1 MTGRAGLETAP
12 AKKNRI
18 TSIDMLRGLV
28 LVIMALDHTR
38 DMVMRPLSTDYGAA
52 VDFASSGVAL
62 FFTRLATHL
71 CAPTFV
77 LLAGVSAYLYGATR
91 KRATVETTRFLF
103 SRGIWLVF
111 IELTV
116 IQFAWALNLRTTHIL
131 QVIWAIGWSMIVLS
145 ALVWLPRIAI
155 GAFGV
160 LMIVTHN
167 GLDSMQPL
175 LSEASPLWV
184 FFHIPGRL
192 TVGIWDFLVI
202 YPLIPWIGVMAL
214 GYAMGPYFV
223 GENPER
229 PHRLFQIGVFLTL
242 IFVVLRLTNLYGDPV
257 KWVVHQNMVDTLISF
272 LSVTKYPVSLQFL
285 LMTLGPALML
295 LGYFER
301 VSGGLAQKLVTIGHV
316 SFFFYVVHLYLI
328 HSIAV
333 LIGLWQGLGV
343 SDMAVFFLYYPAKFG
358 LSLAGV
364 YVVWCMV
371 ILAIYPACVWFA
383 GVKARRRDWWLSYL

>member
-1 MTGRAGLETAP
+1 
-12 AKKNRI
+12 
-18 TSIDMLRGLV
+18 MLRGLV

-52 VDFASSGVAL
+52 VDFASSGAAL
-62 FFTRLATHL
+62 FFTRLVTHL

-91 KRATVETTRFLF
+91 KRPTIEITRFLL

-116 IQFAWALNLRTTHIL
+116 IQFAWAFNLRTMHIL

-145 ALVWLPRIAI
+145 VLVWLPRIAI

-167 GLDSMQPL
+167 GLDSVQPL

-184 FFHIPGRL
+184 IFHVPGRL
-192 TVGIWDFLVI
+192 TIGTWDFMVI

-229 PHRLFQIGVFLTL
+229 PHRLLQIGVFLTL
-242 IFVVLRLTNLYGDPV
+242 AFVVLRLTNLYGDPV
-257 KWVVHQNMVDTLISF
+257 KWVVHQNMVDTLFSF

-343 SDMAVFFLYYPAKFG
+343 RDMAVFFLDYPAQFG

-364 YVVWCMV
+364 YVVWGMV

>member
-1 MTGRAGLETAP
+1 MGTAP

-18 TSIDMLRGLV
+18 TSIDILRGLV

-52 VDFASSGVAL
+52 VDFASSGAAL

-91 KRATVETTRFLF
+91 KRATVEITRFLF

-116 IQFAWALNLRTTHIL
+116 IQFAWAFNLRTMHIL
-131 QVIWAIGWSMIVLS
+131 QVIWAIGWSMILLS

-167 GLDSMQPL
+167 GLDRMQPL

-184 FFHIPGRL
+184 FFHIPGSL
-192 TVGIWDFLVI
+192 TIGTWDFLVI

-229 PHRLFQIGVFLTL
+229 PHRLLQIGAFLTL
-242 IFVVLRLTNLYGDPV
+242 AFVVLRLTNLYGDPV
-257 KWVVHQNMVDTLISF
+257 KWVFHQDMVDTFISF

-301 VSGGLAQKLVTIGHV
+301 VSGGLAQKLVTVGHV

-333 LIGLWQGLGV
+333 LIGLWQGLGIR
-343 SDMAVFFLYYPAKFG
+343 DMAVFFLYYPAKFG

-364 YVVWCMV
+364 YVVWGMV

>member
-1 MTGRAGLETAP
+1 
-12 AKKNRI
+12 
-18 TSIDMLRGLV
+18 MLRGLV

-52 VDFASSGVAL
+52 VDFASSGAAL
-62 FFTRLATHL
+62 FFTRLVTHL

-91 KRATVETTRFLF
+91 KRPTVEITRFLL

-111 IELTV
+111 IEMTV
-116 IQFAWALNLRTTHIL
+116 IQFAWAFNLRTMHIL

-145 ALVWLPRIAI
+145 VLVWLPRIAI

-167 GLDSMQPL
+167 GLDSVQPL

-184 FFHIPGRL
+184 IFHVPGRL
-192 TVGIWDFLVI
+192 TIGTWDFMVI

-229 PHRLFQIGVFLTL
+229 PHRLLQIGVFLTL
-242 IFVVLRLTNLYGDPV
+242 AFVVLRLTNLYGDPV
-257 KWVVHQNMVDTLISF
+257 KWVVHQNMVDTLFSF

-343 SDMAVFFLYYPAKFG
+343 RDMAVFFLDYPAQFG

-364 YVVWCMV
+364 YVVWGMV

>member
-1 MTGRAGLETAP
+1 LETAP

-52 VDFASSGVAL
+52 VDFASSGAAL
-62 FFTRLATHL
+62 FFTRLVTHL

-91 KRATVETTRFLF
+91 KRPTVEITRFLL

-116 IQFAWALNLRTTHIL
+116 IQFAWAFNLRTMHIL

-167 GLDSMQPL
+167 GLDSVQPL

-192 TVGIWDFLVI
+192 TIGTWDFLVI

-229 PHRLFQIGVFLTL
+229 PHRLLQIGVFLTL
-242 IFVVLRLTNLYGDPV
+242 AFVVLRLTNLYGDPV

-316 SFFFYVVHLYLI
+316 SFFFYVVHFYLI
-328 HSIAV
+328 HSSAV

-343 SDMAVFFLYYPAKFG
+343 RDMAVFFLDYPAKFG

-364 YVVWCMV
+364 YVVWGMV
-371 ILAIYPACVWFA
+371 ILDIYPACVWFA

>member
-1 MTGRAGLETAP
+1 MAVSAP
-12 AKKNRI
+12 AHRNRL

-52 VDFASSGVAL
+52 VDFASSGAAL
-62 FFTRLATHL
+62 FFTRLVTHL

-91 KRATVETTRFLF
+91 KRPTVEITRFLL

-116 IQFAWALNLRTTHIL
+116 IQFAWAFNLGTMHIL

-145 ALVWLPRIAI
+145 ALVWLPRMAI
-155 GAFGV
+155 GAFGA

-184 FFHIPGRL
+184 IFHIPGRF
-192 TVGIWDFLVI
+192 TIGTWDFLVI

-223 GENPER
+223 GENPQR
-229 PHRLFQIGVFLTL
+229 CGRLLQAGVLLTL
-242 IFVVLRLTNLYGDPV
+242 AFVVLRLTNLYGDPV
-257 KWVVHQNMVDTLISF
+257 KWVVHPNGVDTLISF

-285 LMTLGPALML
+285 LMTLGPALMM

-316 SFFFYVVHLYLI
+316 SFFFYVVHFYVI

-343 SDMAVFFLYYPAKFG
+343 RDMAVFFLYYPAQFG
-358 LSLAGV
+358 LPLAGV
-364 YVVWCMV
+364 YIVWGVV
-371 ILAIYPACVWFA
+371 ILVMYPPCVWFA

>member
-1 MTGRAGLETAP
+1 
-12 AKKNRI
+12 
-18 TSIDMLRGLV
+18 
-28 LVIMALDHTR
+28 
-38 DMVMRPLSTDYGAA
+38 MRPLSTDYGAA
-52 VDFASSGVAL
+52 VDFANSGAAL
-62 FFTRLATHL
+62 FVTRLVTHL

-91 KRATVETTRFLF
+91 KRPTVEITRFLF

-111 IELTV
+111 IEMTV
-116 IQFAWALNLRTTHIL
+116 IQFAWAFNLRSMHIL

-184 FFHIPGRL
+184 FFHIPGCL
-192 TVGIWDFLVI
+192 SIGTWDLLVI

-229 PHRLFQIGVFLTL
+229 PHRILQIGVFLTL
-242 IFVVLRLTNLYGDPV
+242 TFVVLRLTNLYGDPV

-328 HSIAV
+328 HSSAV

-343 SDMAVFFLYYPAKFG
+343 HDMAVFFLYYPANFG

-364 YVVWCMV
+364 YVVWGMV

>member
-1 MTGRAGLETAP
+1 LETAP
-12 AKKNRI
+12 AKKRRLA
-18 TSIDMLRGLV
+18 SIDMLRGLV

-52 VDFASSGVAL
+52 VDFASSGAAL
-62 FFTRLATHL
+62 FFTRLVTHL

-91 KRATVETTRFLF
+91 KSTVEITRFLL
-103 SRGIWLVF
+103 SRGIWLIF

-116 IQFAWALNLRTTHIL
+116 IQFAWAFNLGTMHIL

-145 ALVWLPRIAI
+145 VLVWLPRIAV

-167 GLDSMQPL
+167 GLDSVQPL

-192 TVGIWDFLVI
+192 SIGTWDILVI

-223 GENPER
+223 GENPKR
-229 PHRLFQIGVFLTL
+229 PHRLLQIGVFLTL
-242 IFVVLRLTNLYGDPV
+242 TFVVLRLTNLYGDPI
-257 KWVVHQNMVDTLISF
+257 KWVVHQNIVDTIISF

-316 SFFFYVVHLYLI
+316 SFFFYVVHFYLI
-328 HSIAV
+328 HSSAV
-333 LIGLWQGLGV
+333 LIGLWQGMGV
-343 SDMAVFFLYYPAKFG
+343 RDMAVFFLDYPAKFG

-364 YVVWCMV
+364 YVVWGMV
-371 ILAIYPACVWFA
+371 ILAMYPACVWFA

>member
-1 MTGRAGLETAP
+1 
-12 AKKNRI
+12 
-18 TSIDMLRGLV
+18 
-28 LVIMALDHTR
+28 
-38 DMVMRPLSTDYGAA
+38 MRPLSTDYGAA
-52 VDFASSGVAL
+52 VDFASSGAAL
-62 FFTRLATHL
+62 FFTRLVTHL
-71 CAPTFV
+71 CTPTFV

-91 KRATVETTRFLF
+91 KRPTVEITRFLL

-116 IQFAWALNLRTTHIL
+116 IQFAWAFNLRTMHIL

-192 TVGIWDFLVI
+192 TIGTWDFLVI

-214 GYAMGPYFV
+214 GYAIGPYFV

-229 PHRLFQIGVFLTL
+229 PHRLLQIGVLLTL
-242 IFVVLRLTNLYGDPV
+242 TFVVLRLTNLYGDPV
-257 KWVVHQNMVDTLISF
+257 KWNVSQNMVETLISF
-272 LSVTKYPVSLQFL
+272 LNVTKYPVSLQFL

-301 VSGGLAQKLVTIGHV
+301 ITGRIAQKLVTIGQV
-316 SFFFYVVHLYLI
+316 SFFFYVVHFYLI

-333 LIGLWQGLGV
+333 SIGLWQGFSV
-343 SDMAVFFLYYPAKFG
+343 REMAVFFVYFPANFG
-358 LSLAGV
+358 LSLVGV
-364 YVVWCMV
+364 YVVWV
-371 ILAIYPACVWFA
+371 IVVLAMYPACAWFA
-383 GVKARRRDWWLSYL
+383 DIKARRRDWWLSYL

>member
-1 MTGRAGLETAP
+1 
-12 AKKNRI
+12 
-18 TSIDMLRGLV
+18 MLRGLV

-52 VDFASSGVAL
+52 VDFASSGAAL
-62 FFTRLATHL
+62 FFTRLVTHL

-77 LLAGVSAYLYGATR
+77 LLAGVSAYLYGAAR
-91 KRATVETTRFLF
+91 KRPTVEIARFLL

-116 IQFAWALNLRTTHIL
+116 IQFAWAFNLRTMHIL

-192 TVGIWDFLVI
+192 TIGTWDFLVI

-214 GYAMGPYFV
+214 GYAIGPYFV

-229 PHRLFQIGVFLTL
+229 PHRLLQIGVLLTL
-242 IFVVLRLTNLYGDPV
+242 TFVVLRLTNLYGDPV
-257 KWVVHQNMVDTLISF
+257 KWNVSQNMVETLISF
-272 LSVTKYPVSLQFL
+272 LNVTKYPVSLQFL

-316 SFFFYVVHLYLI
+316 SFFFYVVHFYLI
-328 HSIAV
+328 HSSAV

-343 SDMAVFFLYYPAKFG
+343 RDMAVFFLDYPAKFG

-364 YVVWCMV
+364 YVVWGMV

>member
-1 MTGRAGLETAP
+1 MAESAP
-12 AKKNRI
+12 VRRNRL

-52 VDFASSGVAL
+52 VDFATSGAAL
-62 FFTRLATHL
+62 FFTRLVTHL

-77 LLAGVSAYLYGATR
+77 LLAGVSAYLYGATG
-91 KRATVETTRFLF
+91 KRPTVEITRFLL

-116 IQFAWALNLRTTHIL
+116 IQFAWAFNLTTMHIL

-145 ALVWLPRIAI
+145 ALAWLPRMAI
-155 GAFGV
+155 GAFGA

-167 GLDSMQPL
+167 GLDSIQPL

-184 FFHIPGRL
+184 IFHIPGRL
-192 TVGIWDFLVI
+192 TIGTWDFLVI

-223 GENPER
+223 GENPQR
-229 PHRLFQIGVFLTL
+229 RRRLLQAGALLTL
-242 IFVVLRLTNLYGDPV
+242 SFMVLRLTNLYGDPV
-257 KWVVHQNMVDTLISF
+257 KWVVHQNGVDTLISF

-285 LMTLGPALML
+285 LLTLGPALML

-301 VSGGLAQKLVTIGHV
+301 VSGGVAQKLVTIGHV
-316 SFFFYVVHLYLI
+316 SFFFYVVHFYVI

-343 SDMAVFFLYYPAKFG
+343 RDMAVFFLYYPAQFG

-364 YVVWCMV
+364 YVVWGAV
-371 ILAIYPACVWFA
+371 ILAMYPACVWFA

>member
-1 MTGRAGLETAP
+1 METAT
-12 AKKNRI
+12 AEKSRL

-38 DMVMRPLSTDYGAA
+38 DMVMRPLSADYGAA
-52 VDFASSGVAL
+52 VDFASSGAAL
-62 FFTRLATHL
+62 FFTRLVTHL

-77 LLAGVSAYLYGATR
+77 LLAGVSAYLYGASR
-91 KRATVETTRFLF
+91 KRPTVEITRFLL

-116 IQFAWALNLRTTHIL
+116 IQFAWAFNLRTMHIL

-155 GAFGV
+155 GAFGA
-160 LMIVTHN
+160 LMLVTHN
-167 GLDSMQPL
+167 GLDSIQPL

-184 FFHIPGRL
+184 LFHIPGRL
-192 TVGIWDFLVI
+192 TIGTWDFLVI

-229 PHRLFQIGVFLTL
+229 PHRLLQLGVFLTL

-257 KWVVHQNMVDTLISF
+257 KWVLHQNLVDTLISF

-301 VSGGLAQKLVTIGHV
+301 VGGGLAQKLVTIGHV
-316 SFFFYVVHLYLI
+316 SFFFYVVHIYLI
-328 HSIAV
+328 HSGAV

-343 SDMAVFFLYYPAKFG
+343 RDMAVFFLDYPAQFG

-364 YVVWCMV
+364 YVVWGMV
-371 ILAIYPACVWFA
+371 ILAIYSACVWFA

>member
-1 MTGRAGLETAP
+1 LETAT
-12 AKKNRI
+12 AEKSRL

-38 DMVMRPLSTDYGAA
+38 DMVMRPLSADYGAA
-52 VDFASSGVAL
+52 VDFASSGAAL
-62 FFTRLATHL
+62 FFTRLVTHL

-77 LLAGVSAYLYGATR
+77 LLAGVSAYLYGASR
-91 KRATVETTRFLF
+91 KRPTVEITRFLL

-116 IQFAWALNLRTTHIL
+116 IQFAWAFNLRTMHIL

-155 GAFGV
+155 GAFGA
-160 LMIVTHN
+160 LMLVTHN
-167 GLDSMQPL
+167 GLDSIQPL

-184 FFHIPGRL
+184 LFHIPGRL
-192 TVGIWDFLVI
+192 TIGTWDFLVI

-229 PHRLFQIGVFLTL
+229 PHRLLQLGVFLTL

-257 KWVVHQNMVDTLISF
+257 KWVLHQNLVDTLISF

-301 VSGGLAQKLVTIGHV
+301 VGGGLAQKLVTIGHV
-316 SFFFYVVHLYLI
+316 SFFFYVVHIYLI
-328 HSIAV
+328 HSGAV

-343 SDMAVFFLYYPAKFG
+343 RDMAVFFLDYPAQFG

-364 YVVWCMV
+364 YVVWGMV
-371 ILAIYPACVWFA
+371 ILAIYSACVWFA

>member
-1 MTGRAGLETAP
+1 
-12 AKKNRI
+12 
-18 TSIDMLRGLV
+18 MLRGLV

-52 VDFASSGVAL
+52 VDFASSGAAL
-62 FFTRLATHL
+62 FFTRLVTHL

-91 KRATVETTRFLF
+91 KRPTVEITRFLL

-116 IQFAWALNLRTTHIL
+116 IQFAWAFNLRTMHIL

-145 ALVWLPRIAI
+145 VLVWLPRIAI

-167 GLDSMQPL
+167 GLDSVQPL
-175 LSEASPLWV
+175 LCEASPLWV
-184 FFHIPGRL
+184 IFHVPGRL
-192 TVGIWDFLVI
+192 TIGTWDFMVI

-229 PHRLFQIGVFLTL
+229 PHRLLQIGVFLTL
-242 IFVVLRLTNLYGDPV
+242 AFVVLRLTNLYGDPV
-257 KWVVHQNMVDTLISF
+257 KWVVHQNMVDTLFSF

-343 SDMAVFFLYYPAKFG
+343 RDMAVFFLDYPAQFG

-364 YVVWCMV
+364 YVVWGMV

>member
-1 MTGRAGLETAP
+1 MAESTP
-12 AKKNRI
+12 ARRNRL

-52 VDFASSGVAL
+52 VDFASSGAAL
-62 FFTRLATHL
+62 FFTRLVTHL

-77 LLAGVSAYLYGATR
+77 LLAGMSAYLYGATR
-91 KRATVETTRFLF
+91 KRPTVEITRFLL

-116 IQFAWALNLRTTHIL
+116 IQFAWAFNLGTMHIL

-145 ALVWLPRIAI
+145 ALVWLPRMAI
-155 GAFGV
+155 GAFGA

-184 FFHIPGRL
+184 IFHIPGRL
-192 TVGIWDFLVI
+192 TIGTWDFLVI

-223 GENPER
+223 GENPQR
-229 PHRLFQIGVFLTL
+229 CRRLLQAGALLTL
-242 IFVVLRLTNLYGDPV
+242 AFMVLRLTNLYGDPV
-257 KWVVHQNMVDTLISF
+257 KWVVHPNGVDTLISF

-301 VSGGLAQKLVTIGHV
+301 VSGGVAQKLVTIGHV
-316 SFFFYVVHLYLI
+316 SFFFYVVHFYVI

-343 SDMAVFFLYYPAKFG
+343 RDMAVFFLYYPAQFG

-364 YVVWCMV
+364 YVVWGAV
-371 ILAIYPACVWFA
+371 ILVMYPACVWFA

>member
-1 MTGRAGLETAP
+1 MAQSAP
-12 AKKNRI
+12 ARRNRL

-52 VDFASSGVAL
+52 VDFASSGAAL
-62 FFTRLATHL
+62 FFTRLVTHL

-91 KRATVETTRFLF
+91 KRPTAEIARFLL

-116 IQFAWALNLRTTHIL
+116 IQFAWAFNLGTMHIL

-145 ALVWLPRIAI
+145 ALVWLPRMAI
-155 GAFGV
+155 GAFGA

-184 FFHIPGRL
+184 IFHIPGRL
-192 TVGIWDFLVI
+192 TIGTWDFLVI
-202 YPLIPWIGVMAL
+202 YPLIPWFGVMAL

-223 GENPER
+223 GENPQR
-229 PHRLFQIGVFLTL
+229 CRRLLQAGALLT
-242 IFVVLRLTNLYGDPV
+242 IAFMVLRLTNLYGDPV
-257 KWVVHQNMVDTLISF
+257 KWVVHKNGVDTLISF

-301 VSGGLAQKLVTIGHV
+301 VSGGVAQKLVTIGHV
-316 SFFFYVVHLYLI
+316 SFFFYVVHFYVI

-343 SDMAVFFLYYPAKFG
+343 RDMAVFFVYYPAQFG

-364 YVVWCMV
+364 YVVWGVV
-371 ILAIYPACVWFA
+371 ILAMYPACVWFA

>member
-1 MTGRAGLETAP
+1 
-12 AKKNRI
+12 
-18 TSIDMLRGLV
+18 MLRGLV

-52 VDFASSGVAL
+52 VDFASSGAAL
-62 FFTRLATHL
+62 FFTRLVTHL

-91 KRATVETTRFLF
+91 KRTTVEITRFLF

-116 IQFAWALNLRTTHIL
+116 IQFAWAFNLRTTHIL

-167 GLDSMQPL
+167 GLDRMQPL

-184 FFHIPGRL
+184 FFHIPGTL
-192 TVGIWDFLVI
+192 TIGAWDFLVI

-229 PHRLFQIGVFLTL
+229 PHRLLQIGVLLTL
-242 IFVVLRLTNLYGDPV
+242 AFVVLRLTNLYGDPV
-257 KWVVHQNMVDTLISF
+257 IWVVHQDMADTLISF
-272 LSVTKYPVSLQFL
+272 LSVTKYPVSLQFF

-316 SFFFYVVHLYLI
+316 SFFFYVVHFYLI
-328 HSIAV
+328 HSSAV

-343 SDMAVFFLYYPAKFG
+343 RDVAVFFLYYPAKFG

-364 YVVWCMV
+364 YVVWGMV
-371 ILAIYPACVWFA
+371 ILAMYPACVWFA

>member
-1 MTGRAGLETAP
+1 
-12 AKKNRI
+12 
-18 TSIDMLRGLV
+18 MLRGLV

-52 VDFASSGVAL
+52 VDFASSGAAL
-62 FFTRLATHL
+62 FFTRLVTHL

-91 KRATVETTRFLF
+91 KRATVEITRFLF

-116 IQFAWALNLRTTHIL
+116 IQFAWAFNLRTTHIL

-167 GLDSMQPL
+167 GLDRMQPL

-184 FFHIPGRL
+184 FFHIPGTL
-192 TVGIWDFLVI
+192 TIVAWDFLVI

-229 PHRLFQIGVFLTL
+229 PHRLLQIGVLLTL
-242 IFVVLRLTNLYGDPV
+242 AFVVLRLTNLYEDPV
-257 KWVVHQNMVDTLISF
+257 IWVVHQDMADTLISF

-343 SDMAVFFLYYPAKFG
+343 SDTAVFFLYYPAKFG

-364 YVVWCMV
+364 YVVWGTV

>member
-1 MTGRAGLETAP
+1 LETAP

-52 VDFASSGVAL
+52 VDFASSGAAL
-62 FFTRLATHL
+62 FFTRLVTHL

-91 KRATVETTRFLF
+91 KRPTIEITRFLL

-116 IQFAWALNLRTTHIL
+116 IQFAWAFNLRTMHIL

-167 GLDSMQPL
+167 GLDSLQPL

-192 TVGIWDFLVI
+192 TIGTWDFLVI

-229 PHRLFQIGVFLTL
+229 PHRLLQIGVFLTL
-242 IFVVLRLTNLYGDPV
+242 AFVVLRLTNLYGDPV
-257 KWVVHQNMVDTLISF
+257 KWVVHQNRVDTLISF

-316 SFFFYVVHLYLI
+316 SFFFYVVHFYLI
-328 HSIAV
+328 HSSAV

-343 SDMAVFFLYYPAKFG
+343 RDVAVFFLYYPARFG

-364 YVVWCMV
+364 YVVWGMV
-371 ILAIYPACVWFA
+371 ILALYPACVWFA

>member
-1 MTGRAGLETAP
+1 
-12 AKKNRI
+12 
-18 TSIDMLRGLV
+18 MLRGLV

-52 VDFASSGVAL
+52 VDFASSGAAL
-62 FFTRLATHL
+62 FFTRLVTHL

-91 KRATVETTRFLF
+91 KSTVEITRFLL
-103 SRGIWLVF
+103 SRGIWLIF

-116 IQFAWALNLRTTHIL
+116 IQFAWAFNLGTMHIL

-145 ALVWLPRIAI
+145 VLVWLPRIAV

-167 GLDSMQPL
+167 GLDSVQPL

-192 TVGIWDFLVI
+192 SIGTWDILVI

-214 GYAMGPYFV
+214 GYAIGPYFV

-229 PHRLFQIGVFLTL
+229 PHRLLQIGVFLTL
-242 IFVVLRLTNLYGDPV
+242 AFVVLRLTNLYGDPV
-257 KWVVHQNMVDTLISF
+257 KWVVHQNRVDTLISF

-316 SFFFYVVHLYLI
+316 SFFFYVVHFYLI
-328 HSIAV
+328 HSSAV

-343 SDMAVFFLYYPAKFG
+343 RDMAVFFLYYPARFG

-364 YVVWCMV
+364 YVVWGMV
-371 ILAIYPACVWFA
+371 ILALYPACVWFA

>member
-1 MTGRAGLETAP
+1 
-12 AKKNRI
+12 
-18 TSIDMLRGLV
+18 MLRGLV

-38 DMVMRPLSTDYGAA
+38 DMVMRPLSADYGAA
-52 VDFASSGVAL
+52 VDFASSGAAL
-62 FFTRLATHL
+62 FFTRLVTHL

-77 LLAGVSAYLYGATR
+77 LLAGVSAYLYGASR
-91 KRATVETTRFLF
+91 KRPTVEITRFLL

-116 IQFAWALNLRTTHIL
+116 IQFAWAFNLRTMHIL

-155 GAFGV
+155 GAFGA
-160 LMIVTHN
+160 LMLVTHN
-167 GLDSMQPL
+167 GLDSIQPL

-184 FFHIPGRL
+184 LFHIPGRL
-192 TVGIWDFLVI
+192 TIGTWDFLVI

-229 PHRLFQIGVFLTL
+229 PHRLLQLGVFLTL

-257 KWVVHQNMVDTLISF
+257 KWVLHQNLVDTLISF

-301 VSGGLAQKLVTIGHV
+301 VGGGLAQKLVTIGHV
-316 SFFFYVVHLYLI
+316 SFFFYVVHIYLI
-328 HSIAV
+328 HSGAV

-343 SDMAVFFLYYPAKFG
+343 RDMAVFFLDYPAQFG

-364 YVVWCMV
+364 YVVWGMV
-371 ILAIYPACVWFA
+371 ILAIYSACVWFA

>member
-1 MTGRAGLETAP
+1 MEAAP

-52 VDFASSGVAL
+52 VDFASSGAAL
-62 FFTRLATHL
+62 FFTRMVTHL

-91 KRATVETTRFLF
+91 KRPTTEITRFLL

-116 IQFAWALNLRTTHIL
+116 IQFAWAFNLGTMHIL

-145 ALVWLPRIAI
+145 ALVWLPRMAI

-167 GLDSMQPL
+167 GLDSVQPL

-184 FFHIPGRL
+184 LFHIPGRL
-192 TVGIWDFLVI
+192 TIGTWDFLVI

-223 GENPER
+223 GGNPER
-229 PHRLFQIGVFLTL
+229 PHRLLQIGVFLTL
-242 IFVVLRLTNLYGDPV
+242 TFVVLRLTNLYGDPV
-257 KWVVHQNMVDTLISF
+257 KWVVHQNMVDTIISF

-316 SFFFYVVHLYLI
+316 SFFFYVVHFYVI

-343 SDMAVFFLYYPAKFG
+343 RDVTVFFLYYPAKFG

-364 YVVWCMV
+364 YVVWGMV
-371 ILAIYPACVWFA
+371 ILAMYPACVWFA

>member
-1 MTGRAGLETAP
+1 
-12 AKKNRI
+12 
-18 TSIDMLRGLV
+18 
-28 LVIMALDHTR
+28 
-38 DMVMRPLSTDYGAA
+38 MRPLSTDYGAA
-52 VDFASSGVAL
+52 VDFASSGAAL

-91 KRATVETTRFLF
+91 KRATVEITRFLF

-116 IQFAWALNLRTTHIL
+116 IQFAWAFNLRTMHIL
-131 QVIWAIGWSMIVLS
+131 QVIWAIGWSMILLS

-167 GLDSMQPL
+167 GLDRMQPL

-184 FFHIPGRL
+184 FFHIPGSL
-192 TVGIWDFLVI
+192 TIGTWDFLVI

-229 PHRLFQIGVFLTL
+229 PHRLLQIGAFLTL
-242 IFVVLRLTNLYGDPV
+242 AFVVLRLTNLYGDPV
-257 KWVVHQNMVDTLISF
+257 KWVFHQDMVDTFISF

-301 VSGGLAQKLVTIGHV
+301 VSGGLAQKLVTVGHV

-333 LIGLWQGLGV
+333 LIGLWQGLGIR
-343 SDMAVFFLYYPAKFG
+343 DMAVFFLYYPAKFG

-364 YVVWCMV
+364 YVVWGMV